1 MLSAKTSNSNPFI
14 FIIGKWRKGWDL
26 NPRIR
31 KRITPLAGV
40 RIQPLCHLSLFIS
53 KKMAERQGFVALRV
67 RHRFNCSYSSQLNS
81 ASWNLH
87 SNPTIL
93 LWNSN
98 IFLLLLFFLKKMAER
113 QGFVALRVRHRFNCS
128 YSSQLNSASWNLHS
142 NPTILLWN
150 SNIFLLLLFFLK
162 KMAERQGFEPWVPQ
176 VTRRFSRPLPSTT
189 QPSLHVILF
198 IILMNSLKPLL

>member
-113 QGFVALRVRHRFNCS
+113 QGF
-128 YSSQLNSASWNLHS
+128 
-142 NPTILLWN
+142 
-150 SNIFLLLLFFLK
+150 
-162 KMAERQGFEPWVPQ
+162 EPWVPQ